1 MKIFKKAVA
10 LLLCVAFI
18 FTLAACHGKDEVAIS
33 SGDYKI
39 TSAMYSYY
47 LVIADGEAKK
57 KVDESADTKAEGFSY
72 YKQTIDGKK
81 FEDYV
86 KDLALE
92 KCLYHITLQKLADET
107 GVKLDDEATK
117 GYKST
122 AEYYWN
128 YGYSTVMLENGVA
141 FSTYEKIMLNDALY
155 ALLFEDKYGEKGK
168 EAISDKDI
176 AAALSDNYAGVY
188 MLSIDYSDDEK
199 ADTAKLKEEL
209 KKYQERLDKGEDF
222 AKVKADFDAAQKA
235 KEEAEKNNSS
245 STGSSSKTDSTSSTG
260 SSSKT
265 DSTSSAES
273 SSKTDSTSSTESS
286 SKNDS
291 SSDKSSSTTT
301 SSEEKEEE
309 PKPEDANISVLTSYE
324 DTYSGA
330 ATYFE
335 KFANVKKLEQGKT
348 EIIDDGENKVMYLV
362 MKKDVTKDKYYLDEL
377 TDEIRY
383 LLKGDTFDKF
393 LEDYSSKLD
402 YTVNDFAIGQF
413 KVKKI
418 YDGTEA

>member
-1 MKIFKKAVA
+1 MN
-10 LLLCVAFI
+10 
-18 FTLAACHGKDEVAIS
+18 
-33 SGDYKI
+33 
-39 TSAMYSYY
+39 
-47 LVIADGEAKK
+47 
-57 KVDESADTKAEGFSY
+57 
-72 YKQTIDGKK
+72 DGKK

-155 ALLFEDKYGEKGK
+155 ALIFEDKYGEKGK

-393 LEDYSSKLD
+393 LEDYSSKLE
-402 YTVNDFAIGQF
+402 YTVNDYAIGQF

-418 YDGTEA
+418 YDGTKA

>member
-209 KKYQERLDKGEDF
+209 KTYQERLDKGEDF

-393 LEDYSSKLD
+393 LEDYSSKLE
-402 YTVNDFAIGQF
+402 YTVNDYAIGQF

-418 YDGTEA
+418 YDGTKA

>member
-33 SGDYKI
+33 SGDYEI

-47 LVIADGEAKK
+47 LVTADGEAKA
-57 KVDESADTKAEGFSY
+57 KVDESADTEAKGFSY

-92 KCLYHITLQKLADET
+92 KCLYHITLQKLADEA
-107 GVKLDDEATK
+107 GVKLDDEAAK

-128 YGYSTVMLENGVA
+128 YGYSTVMTENGVSYA
-141 FSTYEKIMLNDALY
+141 TYEKIMLNDALY
-155 ALLFEDKYGEKGK
+155 ALLFENKYGEKGK

-199 ADTAKLKEEL
+199 ADTKELKEEL
-209 KKYQERLDKGEDF
+209 KKYQDRLDKGEDF

-235 KEEAEKNNSS
+235 KEEAEKNESS
-245 STGSSSKTDSTSSTG
+245 STGSSSKTDSTSST
-260 SSSKT
+260 
-265 DSTSSAES
+265 ES

-286 SKNDS
+286 SKTDSTSSTESSSKDES

-301 SSEEKEEE
+301 SSDEKEEE

-324 DTYSGA
+324 DTYSGV

-383 LLKGDTFDKF
+383 LLKGDTFDEF
-393 LEDYSSKLD
+393 LDDYSEKLE

>member
-10 LLLCVAFI
+10 LLLCVAFV

-47 LVIADGEAKK
+47 LVIADGEAKQ
-57 KVDESADTKAEGFSY
+57 KVDESADTKAKGFSY

-92 KCLYHITLQKLADET
+92 KCLHHITLQKLADEA
-107 GVKLDDEATK
+107 GVKLSADEEA

-128 YGYSTVMLENGVA
+128 YGYSTVMSENGVA
-141 FSTYEKIMLNDALY
+141 YSTYEKIMLNDALY

-176 AAALSDNYAGVY
+176 AAALAENYAGVY
-188 MLSIDYSDDEK
+188 MLSINYADDEK

-209 KKYQERLDKGEDF
+209 KKYQDRLDKGEDF

-235 KEEAEKNNSS
+235 KEEADKNNSS
-245 STGSSSKTDSTSSTG
+245 STGSSSKTDSTSST
-260 SSSKT
+260 
-265 DSTSSAES
+265 
-273 SSKTDSTSSTESS
+273 ESS
-286 SKNDS
+286 SKNES
-291 SSDKSSSTTT
+291 SSDKSSSDTT
-301 SSEEKEEE
+301 SSDKKEEE

-324 DTYSGA
+324 DTYAGT

-348 EIIDDGENKVMYLV
+348 EIIDDGTNKVMYLV
-362 MKKDVTKDKYYLDEL
+362 MKKDVTKDKYYLDKL

-393 LEDYSSKLD
+393 IEDYSGKLK

-418 YDGTEA
+418 FDGSEA

>member
-209 KKYQERLDKGEDF
+209 KTYQERLDKGEDF

-273 SSKTDSTSSTESS
+273 SSKTDSTSSTESP

-393 LEDYSSKLD
+393 LEDYSSKLE
-402 YTVNDFAIGQF
+402 YTVNDYAIGQF

>member
-92 KCLYHITLQKLADET
+92 KCLHHITLQKLADEA
-107 GVKLDDEATK
+107 GVKLSADEEA

-245 STGSSSKTDSTSSTG
+245 STG
-260 SSSKT
+260 
-265 DSTSSAES
+265 S

>member
-10 LLLCVAFI
+10 LLLCVAFV

>member
-393 LEDYSSKLD
+393 LEDYSSKLE

-418 YDGTEA
+418 YDGTKA

>member
-33 SGDYKI
+33 SGDYEI

-47 LVIADGEAKK
+47 LVIADSEAKS
-57 KVDESADTKAEGFSY
+57 KVDESADTEAKGFSY

-92 KCLYHITLQKLADET
+92 KCLYHITLQKLADEA
-107 GVKLDDEATK
+107 GVKLDDETAS

-128 YGYSTVMLENGVA
+128 YGYSTVMTENGVA
-141 FSTYEKIMLNDALY
+141 YSTYEKIMLNDALY
-155 ALLFEDKYGEKGK
+155 ALLFENKYGEKGK

-188 MLSIDYSDDEK
+188 MLSINYSDDEN
-199 ADTAKLKEEL
+199 ADTEELKEEL
-209 KKYQERLDKGEDF
+209 KKYQDRLDKGEDF
-222 AKVKADFDAAQKA
+222 AEVKADFDAAQEA
-235 KEEAEKNNSS
+235 KEEAEENESS
-245 STGSSSKTDSTSSTG
+245 STGSSSQTDSTSST
-260 SSSKT
+260 
-265 DSTSSAES
+265 ES
-273 SSKTDSTSSTESS
+273 SSETDSTSSTESS
-286 SKNDS
+286 SKDES
-291 SSDKSSSTTT
+291 SSDESSSTTT
-301 SSEEKEEE
+301 SSDEKEEE
-309 PKPEDANISVLTSYE
+309 PTPEDANISVLTSYE
-324 DTYSGA
+324 DTYSGV

-348 EIIDDGENKVMYLV
+348 EIIDDDENKVMYLV

-383 LLKGDTFDKF
+383 LLKGDAFDEF
-393 LEDYSSKLD
+393 LDDYSEKLE

>member
-209 KKYQERLDKGEDF
+209 KKYQERLVKGEDF

>member
-10 LLLCVAFI
+10 LLLCVAFV

-47 LVIADGEAKK
+47 LVIADGEAKQ
-57 KVDESADTKAEGFSY
+57 KVDESADTKAKGFSY

-92 KCLYHITLQKLADET
+92 KCLHHITLQKLADEA
-107 GVKLDDEATK
+107 GVKLSADEEA

-128 YGYSTVMLENGVA
+128 YGYSTVMSENGVA
-141 FSTYEKIMLNDALY
+141 YSTYEKIMLNDALY

-176 AAALSDNYAGVY
+176 AAALAENYAGVY
-188 MLSIDYSDDEK
+188 MLSINYADDEK

-235 KEEAEKNNSS
+235 KEEADKNNSS
-245 STGSSSKTDSTSSTG
+245 STGSSSKTDSTSST
-260 SSSKT
+260 
-265 DSTSSAES
+265 ES

-286 SKNDS
+286 SKNES
-291 SSDKSSSTTT
+291 SSDKSSSATT
-301 SSEEKEEE
+301 SSDKKEEE

-324 DTYSGA
+324 DTYAGT

-348 EIIDDGENKVMYLV
+348 EIIDDGTNKVMYLV
-362 MKKDVTKDKYYLDEL
+362 MKKDVTKDKYYLDKL

-393 LEDYSSKLD
+393 IEDYSGKLK

-418 YDGTEA
+418 FDGSEA

>member
-335 KFANVKKLEQGKT
+335 KFANVKKLEQCKT

>member
-176 AAALSDNYAGVY
+176 ASALSDNYAGVY

-209 KKYQERLDKGEDF
+209 KTYQERLDKGEDF

-335 KFANVKKLEQGKT
+335 KFANVKKLEQDKT

-393 LEDYSSKLD
+393 LEDYSSKLE
-402 YTVNDFAIGQF
+402 YTVNDYAIGQF

-418 YDGTEA
+418 YDGTKA